1 MRQIDY
7 EMEYFENQ
15 RKQEQERLER
25 GIIQKGILNPDEV
38 EKALYIIDMN
48 NGFVNFGA
56 MANPAYNTLVP
67 EQLRMIEKIRKESG
81 QINFVLEGHKK
92 DALEFKSYPEHC
104 VIGTKEAEL
113 VPELLPE
120 QSKVNTNTYYKN
132 CINGMLTGDVG
143 KDVQKLKALRE
154 VIFEG
159 VCADLCVMDF
169 ARTYARYLDQINKE
183 VKLFVVK
190 NAIDTFDAPGHNRQ
204 EWLDIA
210 YKVMAQAGIDVVENY
225 EELEAKEKTLGLR
238 R

>member
-1 MRQIDY
+1 MRLIEY

>member
-1 MRQIDY
+1 MRLIEY

-15 RKQEQERLER
+15 RKQEQLEQER
-25 GIIQKGILNPDEV
+25 IQKGILNPDEV

-56 MANPAYNTLVP
+56 MANPAYNALVP
-67 EQLRMIEKIRKESG
+67 EQLRMIKKIRRERG
-81 QINFVLEGHKK
+81 QINFILEGHNK
-92 DALEFKSYPEHC
+92 DALEFKSYLEHC

-132 CINGMLTGDVG
+132 CINGMLTGDVV
-143 KDVQKLKALRE
+143 KDIQKLKALRE

-210 YKVMAQAGIDVVENY
+210 YKVMAQAGIHVVENY